1 MKQVVVFVVAAA
13 AASALVAGAS
23 AGGESSARGASL
35 TGTTSIHRHLAKL
48 GIDPRTVM
56 IQRGARNYAGPRCP
70 GKGWTCTKS
79 SRVVQISSH
88 RGRNSFECSPAGS
101 GTNPATNTC
110 VIVQESAA
118 GTNDAKCRMRDEG
131 TTVAQSCTISQVNQ
145 TGANRATVELKARL
159 RGGSAQDGL
168 QIVSVGQTNAS
179 GRNVLRSEQR
189 IDGLVKHF
197 GATQTQEGHQSLIAE
212 QLATTGDNHSRVEQL
227 QSLFAKA
234 YARNGVVQRQNAVD
248 GAPNLLA
255 DISQISTSGQNSSGL
270 KQRARFKALAK
281 SRSGPIDQR
290 QGAPTGGAKGTV
302 DQSSSGPSTSR
313 NSQQE
318 DLKLRAR
325 TDGTLTQVQFGPM
338 DCCTE
343 QLGNAGNRF
352 VIDQRSKLS
361 SDGGSQSSRITGS
374 CVTSGTC
381 KVDQSQRT
389 DDERI
394 RNRQSCTGSV
404 AFPCSVFTQILCFAG
419 EGCVIDEGGGEGGP
433 SRPSKAVT
441 ARR

>member
-1 MKQVVVFVVAAA
+1 MKRVVVFVGAAA
-13 AASALVAGAS
+13 AAAALVAGAS
-23 AGGESSARGASL
+23 AGGESTAAGADLAS
-35 TGTTSIHRHLAKL
+35 TSSIQRQLAKL
-48 GIDPRTVM
+48 GIDARTVVV
-56 IQRGARNYAGPRCP
+56 QRGARNYAGPRCP

-88 RGRNSFECSPAGS
+88 RGRNSFECSPGGS
-101 GTNPATNTC
+101 GTNPSTNTC
-110 VIVQESAA
+110 VIVQESTS
-118 GTNDAKCRMRDEG
+118 GTNFAKCRMRDEG
-131 TTVAQSCTISQVNQ
+131 TTVAQSCAISQTNQ
-145 TGANRATVELKARL
+145 QGTNRANVELVARL
-159 RGGSAQDGL
+159 RGGTTQDGR
-168 QIVSVGQTNAS
+168 QSATVDQTNGA
-179 GRNVLRSEQR
+179 GRNVLNSLQR
-189 IDGLVKHF
+189 IDGVVKSF
-197 GATQTQEGHQSLIAE
+197 GSTQGQEGHQTLLAE
-212 QLATTGDNHSRVEQL
+212 QLTTTGDNDSRVEQL
-227 QSLFAKA
+227 QSLLAKA
-234 YARNGVVQRQNAVD
+234 FVRNGLVQRQNAVD

-255 DISQISTSGQNSSGL
+255 DVSQISTSGRNSSGL
-270 KQRARFKALAK
+270 KQRVRAKALAK
-281 SRSGPIDQR
+281 SWKGPVEQR
-290 QGAPTGGAKGTV
+290 QGAPAGGAKGTV

-313 NSQQE
+313 NSQRE

-352 VIDQRSKLS
+352 VIDQRSSLS

-381 KVDQSQRT
+381 TVDQSQRT
-389 DDERI
+389 DNERK

-419 EGCVIDEGGGEGGP
+419 EGCVIDEGGGESGP
-433 SRPSKAVT
+433 SRPSRAAT

>member
-1 MKQVVVFVVAAA
+1 MKRVVVFVGAAA
-13 AASALVAGAS
+13 AAAALVAGAS
-23 AGGESSARGASL
+23 AGGESTAAGAHL
-35 TGTTSIHRHLAKL
+35 TSTSSIQRHLAKL
-48 GIDPRTVM
+48 GIDSRTVV

-101 GTNPATNTC
+101 GTNSATNTC
-110 VIVQESAA
+110 VIVQASSA

-168 QIVSVGQTNAS
+168 QTVSVGQTNAS

-189 IDGLVKHF
+189 IDSVVKHF

-212 QLATTGDNHSRVEQL
+212 QLATTGNNDARVEQL

-255 DISQISTSGQNSSGL
+255 DISQISTSGRNSSGL

-281 SRSGPIDQR
+281 SRSGPVDQR

-302 DQSSSGPSTSR
+302 DQSSTGPSTSR
-313 NSQQE
+313 NSQRE
-318 DLKLRAR
+318 DMKLRAR

-338 DCCTE
+338 ECCTE
-343 QLGNAGNRF
+343 QLGNADNRF
-352 VIDQRSKLS
+352 VIDQRSKLA

-374 CVTSGTC
+374 CVTSGRC
-381 KVDQSQRT
+381 NVDQSQRT
-389 DDERI
+389 DDERK

-419 EGCVIDEGGGEGGP
+419 EGCVVDEGGGEGRP
-433 SRPSKAVT
+433 SRPSKAVS